1 MNGPPPRLHTPP
13 WHRADAAAFG
23 VALVYPMRGPAGIFG
38 PTCGACARLAAEE
51 VNKAG
56 GVLGRELRL
65 VEVDGGAEPWRV
77 AEEVESLVAAGVVQ
91 GVTGWHISSVRQ
103 AVAPRIAHR
112 VPYVYTALYEG
123 GERTE
128 GVFLTSETPSWQLLP
143 AMRLLA
149 ESRGIRRWFV
159 VGNDYVWPRRTAR
172 AARRYARECRGRVG
186 GEAYLPLGTED
197 FEGVLRRIERA
208 DADGVLMLLVGSD
221 AVRFNRAF
229 AAAGLDRRCLRLSTL
244 MDENM
249 LLGGGPEDSF
259 DLYSAAGHFAS
270 LADRNTLDFLG
281 QYTARFGLE
290 APVPGSF
297 GESCYEGVLLLA
309 ALVERAGATDV
320 AAIGAVAHTVTYE
333 GPRGLLGLDGRHV
346 RQRIYLARADG
357 YDFTVLAQLRAPH
370 DLRRPRPGP
379 RSPRP
384 PPGRGPA
391 GPAGSRAVCRPRR
404 RAAVPSRSSRRAPH
418 GRAAATAACRA
429 P

>member
-1 MNGPPPRLHTPP
+1 MNRPPSRLHLPDWVT
-13 WHRADAAAFG
+13 ADASTLN
-23 VALVYPMRGPAGIFG
+23 VALVYPMQGPAGIFG
-38 PTCGACARLAAEE
+38 PACGACARLAAEE

-77 AEEVESLVAAGVVQ
+77 AREVEALVASGAVQ

-103 AVAPRIAHR
+103 AIAPRVAHR

-128 GVFLTSETPSWQLLP
+128 GVFMTSETPSWQLLP

-149 ESRGIRRWFV
+149 EARGVRRWFV
-159 VGNDYVWPRRTAR
+159 VGNDYVWPRHTAR
-172 AARRYARECRGRVG
+172 AARGYARACRGRVC

-197 FEGVLRRIERA
+197 FEDVLRRVERA

-229 AAAGLDRRCLRLSTL
+229 AASGLDRRCLRLSTL

-249 LLGGGPEDSF
+249 LLGSGPEATL
-259 DLYSAAGHFAS
+259 DLYSTAGFFAS
-270 LADRNTLDFLG
+270 LADRNTLDFHG
-281 QYTARFGLE
+281 RYADRFGFE
-290 APVPGSF
+290 APVPGSL

-309 ALVERAGATDV
+309 ALVERARALDV
-320 AAIGAVAHTVTYE
+320 TAIGAAADTVSYE

-346 RQRIYLARADG
+346 RQRIYLAQADG
-357 YDFTVLAQLRAPH
+357 CDFTVLAQLRAPH
-370 DLRRPRPGP
+370 DLR
-379 RSPRP
+379 
-384 PPGRGPA
+384 
-391 GPAGSRAVCRPRR
+391 
-404 RAAVPSRSSRRAPH
+404 
-418 GRAAATAACRA
+418 
-429 P
+429 

>member
-13 WHRADAAAFG
+13 WYRADASAFN

-38 PTCGACARLAAEE
+38 PACGACARLAAEE

-65 VEVDGGAEPWRV
+65 VEVDGGAEPRRV
-77 AEEVESLVAAGVVQ
+77 AEEVEALVAAGVVQ

-128 GVFLTSETPSWQLLP
+128 GVYMTSETPSWQLLP

-149 ESRGIRRWFV
+149 GARGIRRWFV

-172 AARRYARECRGRVG
+172 AARRYARACRGRVG

-249 LLGGGPEDSF
+249 LLGGGPEDTF

-346 RQRIYLARADG
+346 RQRIYLARADA
-357 YDFTVLAQLRAPH
+357 YDFTVLARLRAPH
-370 DLRRPRPGP
+370 DLR
-379 RSPRP
+379 
-384 PPGRGPA
+384 
-391 GPAGSRAVCRPRR
+391 
-404 RAAVPSRSSRRAPH
+404 
-418 GRAAATAACRA
+418 
-429 P
+429 